1 MRLNQAINKYFT
13 SEWLHAM
20 MANDIDYVTEAFN
33 QFKKHKKLNILKQI
47 NDIHLTQRYI
57 FASDGSVHGGGH
69 NATEIISL
77 LFIKNG
83 KITHEIIRKEKSILL
98 HGSTP
103 ILAACD
109 INMTFTSDKKRIDG
123 NTIFNSAAFH
133 SNSIIIGNGGRTTG
147 DGQIVLAAGFNNQI
161 LFDPYGDVWY
171 QERLIGNDEELFK
184 ALQEIL
190 LGICNY
196 KKNK

>member
-1 MRLNQAINKYFT
+1 MKNPNAKERKVLFEKT
-13 SEWLHAM
+13 KK
-20 MANDIDYVTEAFN
+20 FN
-33 QFKKHKKLNILKQI
+33 Y
-47 NDIHLTQRYI
+47 D
-57 FASDGSVHGGGH
+57 SDS
-69 NATEIISL
+69 SL
-77 LFIKNG
+77 V
-83 KITHEIIRKEKSILL
+83 
-98 HGSTP
+98 
-103 ILAACD
+103 
-109 INMTFTSDKKRIDG
+109 G